1 MKPSRCSRKRL
12 MKLNT
17 YSFQGIFSPCNMDK
31 RIEHLRKLLS
41 EKLPDCV
48 VDVDAPARAGGNWWL
63 EVEAGKKRQ
72 TVEYRP
78 GRGFGIFHD
87 DVGYGEGPSEIYR
100 TPERTAKR
108 LAQLMTANKG
118 KASSLSLKDIR
129 ELYGQ
134 SQVTLA
140 KKAGVKQPAIS
151 RFEKRGEVKLS
162 TLAATVK
169 ALGGILEVRARFE
182 DADVPIALST
192 SKG

>member
-1 MKPSRCSRKRL
+1 MLHFHEGIDS
-12 MKLNT
+12 
-17 YSFQGIFSPCNMDK
+17 YSFEGIFSTCNMDK
-31 RIEHLRKLLS
+31 TIELFKKLLS
-41 EKLPDCV
+41 KKLPDCV
-48 VDVDAPARAGGNWWL
+48 VNVDAPARADGNWWL
-63 EVEAGKKRQ
+63 AVGAGKKRH

-78 GRGFGIFHD
+78 GRGFGLFND
-87 DVGYGEGPSEIYR
+87 AAGYGEGPSEIYR
-100 TPERTAKR
+100 TPERAAKR
-108 LAQLMTANKG
+108 LVQLMTTRKR
-118 KASSLSLKDIR
+118 KAGSVGLKEIR

-162 TLAATVK
+162 TMAATIK
-169 ALGGILEVRARFE
+169 ALGGTLEVRARFA

>member
-1 MKPSRCSRKRL
+1 

-31 RIEHLRKLLS
+31 RIEHLRKLLA
-41 EKLPDCV
+41 EKLPGCV

-169 ALGGILEVRARFE
+169 ALGGTLEVRARFE

-192 SKG
+192 SEG